1 MEEPPKHPEVATIF
15 TRLLLE
21 LGLSGNQLAKALNT
35 SQQVISGYTSGRTN
49 PGREM
54 LAAIIRRY
62 PAINAAWL
70 ATGEGEPFPVGRYNE
85 KPHLALTPAPDFTT
99 AAGTQEAVVTLL
111 LKEQLAEAREQ
122 ARADRALIA
131 WLQGEL
137 GKLPGSADAAA
148 PASAPAPRPRPI
160 GFVPARIAARF
171 EAYVQARQ
179 PVLV

>member
-1 MEEPPKHPEVATIF
+1 MESTPGKRLQQWREFKGISLTEMFRATGVKV
-15 TRLLLE
+15 TT
-21 LGLSGNQLAKALNT
+21 LSTAESPGA
-35 SQQVISGYTSGRTN
+35 SN
-49 PGREM
+49 PSYDTITKV
-54 LAAIIRRY
+54 LAAY
-62 PAINAAWL
+62 PDLSPDWL
-70 ATGEGEPFPVGRYNE
+70 LMGAGAMLRDGR
-85 KPHLALTPAPDFTT
+85 ALTPAPRAAEPAPDFTT